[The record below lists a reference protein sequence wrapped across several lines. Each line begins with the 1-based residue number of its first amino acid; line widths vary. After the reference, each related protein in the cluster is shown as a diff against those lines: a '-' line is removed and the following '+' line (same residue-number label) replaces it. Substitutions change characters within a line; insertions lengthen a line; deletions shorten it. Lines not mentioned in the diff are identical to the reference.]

1 MHDGMWGAT
10 ARRTATA
17 LAILTILLCAM
28 SCGSQPPTQP
38 SPGPQPTTPTVMVE
52 SSGLNPP
59 QITIGVG
66 ETVSFMNHDSVAYAV
81 TAGTGPAQPGCAEIG
96 AVGVLAPF
104 EIRAT
109 APFSTA
115 KTCDYHVPRGSAQ
128 AFTGRII
135 VR

>member
-1 MHDGMWGAT
+1 MLAI
-10 ARRTATA
+10 A
-17 LAILTILLCAM
+17 LAAI

-38 SPGPQPTTPTVMVE
+38 SVGTPPLTPTVMVE

-59 QITIGVG
+59 QITISVG
-66 ETVSFMNHDSVAYAV
+66 ETVSFMNHDNIAYTV
-81 TAGTGPAQPGCAEIG
+81 TAGTGPAQTGCAEIG
-96 AVGVLAPF
+96 AVGQLAPF

-109 APFSTA
+109 APFSAA
-115 KTCDYHVPRGSAQ
+115 KTCDYHIPRGSAQ